1 MLYGDSNTFCYGIE
15 REAIEASVRC
25 KPRQRLLRALDVLLL
40 QGFRRLRR
48 GYTITRTSHWKD
60 LMQDLTASDL
70 LAHMNEGWQALDMG
84 CDLSR
89 NIFRRAW
96 ALEHSTTLIRK
107 I

>member
-1 MLYGDSNTFCYGIE
+1 M
-15 REAIEASVRC
+15 RC

-40 QGFRRLRR
+40 QGFRRLTR
-48 GYTITRTSHWKD
+48 GYTITHTSHWKD
-60 LMQDLTASDL
+60 LMQDLTASDVL
-70 LAHMNEGWQALDMG
+70 EHVNEGWQALDMG

-96 ALEHSTTLIRK
+96 AVAHSTTPIRT